1 MILASERERVNR
13 ISFDLPNVLVNS
25 WWAILC
31 MISDVIDL
39 EILCDITNM
48 MDGMTVNQDT
58 TGRVVREWG
67 KVDK

>member
-1 MILASERERVNR
+1 
-13 ISFDLPNVLVNS
+13 
-25 WWAILC
+25 

-39 EILCDITNM
+39 EILCDITNL